1 MDGNV
6 LDMECA
12 MPVATRVAGSGRI
25 AAGKLPA
32 TLAAVTT
39 HVGPYDQLGRTWS
52 NLKGVTYLTS
62 QGRKRLYS
70 VGSHVLSLPYERG
83 SKDPSRARLFPR
95 SWATR
100 RKCIVTLVK
109 YVSLIPMNRQQ
120 NKTDSGL
127 AIWTR
132 NLHRH
137 FGGVHAVRGIDIAVA
152 PGEIYGFLGPN
163 GAGKTTT
170 LRVLTTLLLPS
181 AGRAAVSGFDVVSD
195 AARVRLKIGAA
206 LQEVG
211 LDPKQTG
218 LELLRLQ
225 GYLYGLSRR
234 ESNRRIAELEH
245 LIDIGDAI
253 KRLIGTYSGGMK
265 RRLDL
270 AASLIHSP
278 EILFLDEPTT
288 GLDPISRARV
298 WEHIRAVNREL
309 GVTIFLT
316 TQYLEE
322 ADALADRVGIIEEG
336 VLAVE
341 GTPRELKRDIGSDVI
356 VASVDD
362 PEKALKTLRSLPWA
376 REIDTFGNELSV
388 AAAEGSRQISE
399 VALALAGAGVEVESL
414 TLRTPTLDDVFLHVT
429 GARISGPDPAAA
441 ARGPAGRQ

>member
-1 MDGNV
+1 M
-6 LDMECA
+6 
-12 MPVATRVAGSGRI
+12 
-25 AAGKLPA
+25 
-32 TLAAVTT
+32 
-39 HVGPYDQLGRTWS
+39 
-52 NLKGVTYLTS
+52 
-62 QGRKRLYS
+62 
-70 VGSHVLSLPYERG
+70 
-83 SKDPSRARLFPR
+83 
-95 SWATR
+95 
-100 RKCIVTLVK
+100 
-109 YVSLIPMNRQQ
+109 
-120 NKTDSGL
+120 TDSGL
-127 AIWTR
+127 AIWAAG
-132 NLHRH
+132 LHRH
-137 FGGVHAVRGIDIAVA
+137 FDRVHAVRGIDIAVA

-181 AGRAAVSGFDVVSD
+181 AGRAAVAGFDVVSD
-195 AARVRLKIGAA
+195 AARVRLRIGTA
-206 LQEVG
+206 LQDVG

-234 ESNRRIAELEH
+234 TANRRIAELEH

-298 WEHIRAVNREL
+298 WEHIRSVNREL

-322 ADALADRVGIIEEG
+322 ADALADRVGIIDEG

-341 GTPRELKRDIGSDVI
+341 GTPRDLKRDIGSDVI
-356 VASVDD
+356 VVSVDD
-362 PEKALKTLRSLPWA
+362 PANALKTLHGLPWA
-376 REIDTFGNELSV
+376 RQIDTFGNELSV
-388 AAAEGSRQISE
+388 AAVEGPRQISE
-399 VALALAGAGVEVESL
+399 VALALARAGVAVESL

-429 GARISGPDPAAA
+429 GARMSGGSDPAVPATP
-441 ARGPAGRQ
+441 GPAGGR